1 MGKEGAKRT
10 GRQSKKSAR
19 RLGQQ
24 ASGSPLSSR
33 LATEK
38 LMLDVHRVM
47 QGREFQTIEEANA
60 FLATLAGPGLKE
72 ALKKAPAFSSQEE
85 AQELAYR
92 AMEAT
97 TRTQALT
104 LAQQALARDPDCV
117 DALVTVAEA
126 GARSI
131 EDLISGLEKAVSAGE
146 RSLGAQCFEENK
158 GHFWGILETRPYMR
172 ARQQL
177 ADLLLDAGCV
187 TKAIS
192 HFEALLELNPNDN
205 QGVRDILLGCYLL
218 GDDLDRARYLLHAY
232 EEDGSAVFNWG
243 RTLERVLS
251 GDFQGAGHA
260 LKHARKHNRFV
271 ELYLTGKKKL
281 PQAMPDSY
289 SFGSEEEALI
299 CIESMGEAWAA
310 HPEALIYLL
319 MQVEEVR
326 ETDQLLQKRRDNPGQ
341 PLLF

>member
-1 MGKEGAKRT
+1 MGKEGAKRM
-10 GRQSKKSAR
+10 GRQSKKSGR

-24 ASGSPLSSR
+24 VSGSPLSSR

-72 ALKKAPAFSSQEE
+72 ALTKAPAFSSQEE

-104 LAQQALARDPDCV
+104 LAQQALAKDPDCV

-131 EDLISGLEKAVSAGE
+131 EDLITGLEKAVSAGE

-158 GHFWGILETRPYMR
+158 GHFHSGN
-172 ARQQL
+172 A
-177 ADLLLDAGCV
+177 A
-187 TKAIS
+187 
-192 HFEALLELNPNDN
+192 
-205 QGVRDILLGCYLL
+205 
-218 GDDLDRARYLLHAY
+218 LHARPP
-232 EEDGSAVFNWG
+232 A
-243 RTLERVLS
+243 
-251 GDFQGAGHA
+251 AG
-260 LKHARKHNRFV
+260 
-271 ELYLTGKKKL
+271 
-281 PQAMPDSY
+281 
-289 SFGSEEEALI
+289 
-299 CIESMGEAWAA
+299 
-310 HPEALIYLL
+310 
-319 MQVEEVR
+319 
-326 ETDQLLQKRRDNPGQ
+326 
-341 PLLF
+341 